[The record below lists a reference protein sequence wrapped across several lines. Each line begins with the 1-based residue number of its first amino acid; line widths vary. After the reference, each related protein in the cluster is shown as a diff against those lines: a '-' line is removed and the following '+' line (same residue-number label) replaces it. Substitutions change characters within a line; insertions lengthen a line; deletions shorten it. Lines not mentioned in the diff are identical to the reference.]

1 VKRTFFGYYVG
12 LLTSI
17 ATGHIKGA
25 SSEQSSFSR
34 PASPTATMKLNYS
47 NLLGKQASW
56 RLQKRML
63 PSSVWNQ
70 EVYAR
75 LLTEQLLLKPNA
87 RWLDAGCGCRIL
99 ADGLE
104 QLEDLAVA
112 RAGFTVGMDPDK
124 DGVAT
129 HRNIEK
135 RVCSFLDALPFRDQ
149 SFDVVTCNMVVEH
162 LGDPLKC
169 FAEIKRVLAPGG
181 IVIFH
186 TPNLR
191 NYMVFLNHTV
201 GRLLPRGLVL
211 RVIRAGEG
219 RAPEEVFPTFYRMN
233 SSGRVRDL
241 TSKLGLVVEKEQF
254 LPSPRPFFNF
264 FLPLALL
271 QMLLTRAMAS
281 LGLQRYES
289 TMLFALRKS

>member
-1 VKRTFFGYYVG
+1 
-12 LLTSI
+12 
-17 ATGHIKGA
+17 
-25 SSEQSSFSR
+25 
-34 PASPTATMKLNYS
+34 MKLDYS

-63 PSSVWNQ
+63 PGSVWNQ
-70 EVYAR
+70 EVYGK
-75 LLTEQLLLKPNA
+75 LLTEELLRKPNA

-104 QLEDLAVA
+104 PLEDLAVN
-112 RAGFTVGMDPDK
+112 RAGFAVGMDPDK
-124 DGVAT
+124 AGVAT
-129 HRNIEK
+129 HRNIQ
-135 RVCSFLDALPFRDQ
+135 RRACGFLDALPFSDQ

-169 FAEIKRVLAPGG
+169 FTEIKRVLAPGG

-191 NYMVFLNHTV
+191 NYMVFLNHTL
-201 GRLLPRGLVL
+201 GRVLPRSLVL
-211 RVIRAGEG
+211 RVIQAGEG

-233 SSGRVRDL
+233 SSTRVRDL
-241 TSKLGLVVEKEQF
+241 AGKLGLTVEKEQF

-264 FLPLALL
+264 FLPLAFL
-271 QMLLTRAMAS
+271 QMLVTRSMGF
-281 LGLQRYES
+281 LGLQRYEA
-289 TMLFALRKS
+289 TMLVTLRKA

>member
-1 VKRTFFGYYVG
+1 
-12 LLTSI
+12 
-17 ATGHIKGA
+17 
-25 SSEQSSFSR
+25 
-34 PASPTATMKLNYS
+34 MKLNYG
-47 NLLGKQASW
+47 NVLGKQASW
-56 RLQKRML
+56 RLQKRVL
-63 PSSVWNQ
+63 PGSVWNQ
-70 EVYAR
+70 EVYGQ

-99 ADGLE
+99 AQGLE
-104 QLEDLAVA
+104 RWEDLAVA
-112 RAGFTVGMDPDK
+112 RAGFTVGMDPDAN
-124 DGVAT
+124 GVLA

-135 RVCSFLDALPFRDQ
+135 RVCSFLDSLPFRDQ

-191 NYMVFLNHTV
+191 NYLVFLNHTV
-201 GRLLPRGLVL
+201 GRVLPRGLVL
-211 RVIRAGEG
+211 RMIRAGEG
-219 RAPEEVFPTFYRMN
+219 RTAEEVFPTFYRMN

-241 TSKLGLVVEKEQF
+241 AGKLGLVVEKEQF
-254 LPSPRPFFNF
+254 LPPPQPFFNF
-264 FLPLALL
+264 FLPLAFL
-271 QMLLTRAMAS
+271 QMLLTRGMAS

-289 TMLFALRKS
+289 TMLVTLRKA

>member
-1 VKRTFFGYYVG
+1 
-12 LLTSI
+12 
-17 ATGHIKGA
+17 
-25 SSEQSSFSR
+25 
-34 PASPTATMKLNYS
+34 MKLNYR
-47 NLLGKQASW
+47 NLLGKEASW

-63 PSSVWNQ
+63 PGSVWNQ
-70 EVYAR
+70 EVYGQ

-112 RAGFTVGMDPDK
+112 RAGCVVGMDPDK
-124 DGVAT
+124 TGVAA

-135 RVCSFLDALPFRDQ
+135 RVCSFLDALPFRDH
-149 SFDVVTCNMVVEH
+149 SFDLVTCNMVVEH

-191 NYMVFLNHTV
+191 NYMVFLNHTL
-201 GRLLPRGLVL
+201 GRVLPRGLVL
-211 RVIRAGEG
+211 RMIRAGEG
-219 RAPEEVFPTFYRMN
+219 RAAEEVFPTFYRMN
-233 SSGRVRDL
+233 SVKRVRTVAAEL
-241 TSKLGLVVEKEQF
+241 ELVVEKEAF
-254 LPSPRPFFNF
+254 LPPPRPFFNF
-264 FLPLALL
+264 FLPAAFL
-271 QMLLTRAMAS
+271 QMLLTRALAS
-281 LGLQRYES
+281 LRLQRYES
-289 TMLFALRKS
+289 TLLVVLRKPLG